1 MAVATRTL
9 KDTAVNASGA
19 GGKVTIL
26 VNWDDSAASNQN
38 ILDASDAEGA
48 ATDPRLSIVSCW
60 WSVASQTD
68 ILWDATTNV
77 VALSL
82 TGNGKYNAGGQA
94 LPALPNTNASGATG
108 VVLNTIGSASVGTFI
123 VKFRIVPGFD
133 NIT

>member
-1 MAVATRTL
+1 MAVVL
-9 KDTAVNASGA
+9 HEIVDSDFEYIV
-19 GGKVTIL
+19 KVTTTGT
-26 VNWDDSAASNQN
+26 NSAAS

-82 TGNGKYNAGGQA
+82 SGNGSYNAGGQA
-94 LPALPNTNASGATG
+94 MSAIPNNAGSGVTGDVLITN
-108 VVLNTIGSASVGTFI
+108 GSASVGTLI
-123 VKFRIVPGFD
+123 VKFRKVSGFD